1 MDSWD
6 PTTERPALSTC
17 ASPAWSTGV
26 GDRVRLWPLEGA
38 DIMDLALKGK
48 TAVIAALEQDY
59 EDRIHLAV
67 TVDDD
72 PGRDL
77 GVDGKARA
85 PLLLPAGRSRT
96 ARRPGGEPIMSST
109 ATSTMPRGS

>member
-6 PTTERPALSTC
+6 PTTERPVLSHVC
-17 ASPAWSTGV
+17 VAGVQYRV
-26 GDRVRLWPLEGA
+26 GDRVRLWPLDGA

-77 GVDGKARA
+77 GAMGKPGHRFFFRPEEVEPLDDA
-85 PLLLPAGRSRT
+85 PEGRS
-96 ARRPGGEPIMSST
+96 
-109 ATSTMPRGS
+109 

>member
-1 MDSWD
+1 MERWD
-6 PTTERPALSTC
+6 PTIEPPKLQSVRVA
-17 ASPAWSTGV
+17 GV
-26 GDRVRLWPLEGA
+26 EFRLGAPVRLWPLGDA

-48 TAVIAALEQDY
+48 TAVIAAIEQDF

-77 GVDGKARA
+77 GAAGKPGHRFFFRPEEVEPLGDEPEA
-85 PLLLPAGRSRT
+85 PS
-96 ARRPGGEPIMSST
+96 
-109 ATSTMPRGS
+109 